1 MEIKNADYST
11 IVRFGTVEDLC
22 KKIQLNNEQL
32 KDVID
37 IKTVN
42 GASLLE
48 NAISQRKFDIAR
60 FLLMNNAKV
69 NVVTN
74 FGYNEFHILASNIRY
89 EGAVEIGEILLK
101 KDVSLIQKD
110 NVFGNTAFFTLL
122 LESYKVRTP
131 EVMSFIE
138 KCIVRIKDF
147 DIKNNAGISIRNL
160 IINNGWDNIKKKL
173 ENL

>member
-1 MEIKNADYST
+1 MEIEKADYTT
-11 IVRFGTVEDLC
+11 IVRYGTVTDLC
-22 KKIQLNNEQL
+22 NKIRINNDHLEDIIDKKS
-32 KDVID
+32 D
-37 IKTVN
+37 N

-48 NAISQRKFDIAR
+48 NAISQRKFETAD
-60 FLLMNNAKV
+60 FLLKNNAKI
-69 NVVTN
+69 NILTN

-89 EGAVEIGEILLK
+89 EGAIRIGEILLK
-101 KDVSLIQKD
+101 KGVSLTQVDKT
-110 NVFGNTAFFTLL
+110 FGNSAFFTLL

-147 DIKNNAGISIRNL
+147 DIKNKAGISIRDL
-160 IINNGWDNIKKKL
+160 IVDNGWDNLKKVL